1 MNAHVI
7 SILLLWA
14 ALLLP
19 GVGYSADGRFCQKGV
34 YVYFG
39 NGVWNDFADADESK
53 LVLKRRLEA
62 RVFGTNLEGV
72 ITYNV
77 SHNPSMGMLADL
89 LETFVQ
95 NTQTDESQFWRYLA
109 ALDPIPDEFRDL
121 LIETANKV
129 NASILNANPAVQ
141 EHVVKYNKVLGEGN
155 KVVVV
160 AHSQGNLFANIAGL
174 GITPQYANGFGVVSV
189 ANPDN
194 YVAGGGPYTTIDEDL
209 IIWGVPGSMPA
220 NLDNFSTINLN
231 DVSGHTFATSYMASG
246 HPAETKILNDV
257 VNMANGLNYPDTN
270 LGSGAITA
278 TLTWNSMPDLDL
290 HVFEPSGSHVYYG
303 NPTGTSGFLDLD
315 DVNGYGPEHYF
326 VSCDKV
332 ETGIYRFGVNYYSGP
347 YLEIGTLTLQA
358 GEQSRSRQQA
368 FTQALGSSGNS
379 TPTILFELQVTGS
392 QEKGF
397 EYVVQ

>member
-1 MNAHVI
+1 MSARVI
-7 SILLLWA
+7 SILLLWV
-14 ALLLP
+14 ALLMP
-19 GVGYSADGRFCQKGV
+19 TIVYSADGRFCQKGV

-39 NGVWNDFADADESK
+39 NGVWNDFEQADESRWLLEK
-53 LVLKRRLEA
+53 RLEA
-62 RVFGTNLEGV
+62 RILGTELEGV
-72 ITYNV
+72 ITYGV

-109 ALDPIPDEFRDL
+109 ALDPIPEEFKDL
-121 LIETANKV
+121 LVETANKV

-141 EHVVKYNKVLGEGN
+141 EHVLKYNKNLSEGN

-194 YVAGGGPYTTIDEDL
+194 FVAGGGPYTTIDEDL
-209 IIWGVPGSMPA
+209 IIWGVSGSMPA
-220 NLDNFSTINLN
+220 NLDNFSSINWN
-231 DVSGHTFATSYMASG
+231 DLTGHTFATSYMASG
-246 HPAETKILNDV
+246 HAAEAKILNDI
-257 VNMANGLNYPDTN
+257 VNIANGLSYPDTD
-270 LGSGAITA
+270 LGTGAITA

-290 HVFEPSGSHVYYG
+290 HVFEPSGAHVYYR
-303 NPTGTSGFLDLD
+303 NLTGTSGYLDLD

-332 ETGIYRFGVNYYSGP
+332 ETGTYRFGVNYYSGP

-358 GEQSRSRQQA
+358 GEQTRSRQQA
-368 FTQALGSSGNS
+368 FSQALGSSGNS

-392 QEKGF
+392 KEKGF

>member
-1 MNAHVI
+1 MNSRMV
-7 SILLLWA
+7 SCLSLLF
-14 ALLLP
+14 ALLIP
-19 GVGYSADGRFCQKGV
+19 SIGYSADGSFCQKGV

-39 NGVWNDFADADESK
+39 NGVWNDFEQASASQYLLE
-53 LVLKRRLEA
+53 RRLET
-62 RVFGTNLEGV
+62 RVSGTDLEGV
-72 ITYNV
+72 ITYDV
-77 SHNPSMGMLADL
+77 AHNPSMGLLADL

-109 ALDPIPDEFRDL
+109 SLDPVPDEFRDL

-141 EHVVKYNKVLGEGN
+141 EHVVKYNKVLSEGN

-160 AHSQGNLFANIAGL
+160 AHSQGNLFANIAEL
-174 GITPQYANGFGVVSV
+174 GITPQYANGFGIVSV
-189 ANPDN
+189 ANPDDF
-194 YVAGGGPYTTIDEDL
+194 VAGGGPYTTIDEDL
-209 IIWGVPGSMPA
+209 IIWGVPGSLPA
-220 NLDNFSTINLN
+220 NLDNFSFINWSDLT
-231 DVSGHTFATSYMASG
+231 GHTFATSYMASG
-246 HPAETKILNDV
+246 RPAATKILNDTV
-257 VNMANGLNYPDTN
+257 DMANGLSYPDTD
-270 LGSGAITA
+270 LGIGAITA

-303 NPTGTSGFLDLD
+303 SPIGTSGFLDRD

-358 GEQSRSRQQA
+358 GDQVLSRQQA
-368 FTQALGSSGNS
+368 FTQAMGYSGDSN
-379 TPTILFELQVTGS
+379 PRIIFELQVTGS

>member
-1 MNAHVI
+1 MSARVI
-7 SILLLWA
+7 SILLLWV
-14 ALLLP
+14 ALLMP
-19 GVGYSADGRFCQKGV
+19 TIVYSADGRFCQKGV

-39 NGVWNDFADADESK
+39 NGVWNDFEQADESRWLLEK
-53 LVLKRRLEA
+53 RLEA
-62 RVFGTNLEGV
+62 RILGTNLEGV
-72 ITYNV
+72 ITYGV

-109 ALDPIPDEFRDL
+109 ALDPIPDDFKDL

-160 AHSQGNLFANIAGL
+160 AHSQGNLFANIAEL
-174 GITPQYANGFGVVSV
+174 GITSQYANGFGVVSV

-194 YVAGGGPYTTIDEDL
+194 FVAGGGPYTTINEDL

-220 NLDNFSTINLN
+220 NLDNFSFINWN
-231 DVSGHTFATSYMASG
+231 DLTGHTFATSYMASG
-246 HPAETKILNDV
+246 HAAETKILNDV
-257 VNMANGLNYPDTN
+257 VNMANGLSYPDTN
-270 LGSGAITA
+270 LGTGAITA

-303 NPTGTSGFLDLD
+303 NLTGTSGFLDLD
-315 DVNGYGPEHYF
+315 DVDGYGPEHYF

-332 ETGIYRFGVNYYSGP
+332 ETGTYRFGVNYYSGP

-358 GEQSRSRQQA
+358 GEQTRSRQQA
-368 FTQALGSSGNS
+368 FTQAVGSAGDSN
-379 TPTILFELQVTGS
+379 PTILFELQVTGS
-392 QEKGF
+392 KEKGF